1 MPADLR
7 GALRAALDVDT
18 PPLRYERIFDRAACR
33 LRSTQRRRSR
43 TMLSAAA
50 LVALIAVFAGEQ
62 TGPAFYPVVAVAP
75 APAPSPLAT

>member
-1 MPADLR
+1 MPVDLR
-7 GALRAALDVDT
+7 GALRTALDVDT
-18 PPLRYERIFDRAACR
+18 PPFRFERIVERAACR
-33 LRSTQRRRSR
+33 LRAAQRRRSR

-62 TGPAFYPVVAVAP
+62 AGPAFYPAVAVAP